1 MKITNSNRST
11 YQHDDPPPA
20 YESVAPSIPDA
31 LGVGMRDDGRMDVDV
46 DGSLG
51 RRLTRLVQNH
61 DQDTAPL
68 HQGVHSLRETTPIL
82 TCPAKLN
89 IVIHVVGSRGDVQP
103 FVALGCEL
111 QQQHGHRVRIATHA
125 VFEDFVRRS
134 GLEFYPIGG
143 DPADLMAYIVKNP
156 GLIPSI
162 ASVRAGDIGRKRK
175 MLAEILE
182 GCWSSCYMRDEMTQR
197 PFVADAI
204 IANPP
209 SFGHVHCAQAMGI
222 PVHVMFTMPWTSTRA
237 FAHPLANLKYSS
249 ETSPRIANLMSYGV
263 VEWMTWQGIGDLVN
277 KWRKSLDLEPVP
289 SSEGPLLLETLE
301 VPHTYCWSPALVPR
315 PADWPKHI
323 DVCGFFFREPPSYKP
338 PPNLSAFLEAGT
350 PPVYIGFG
358 SIVIEDP
365 EALTDTILEAVRMTG
380 VRALVSRGWS
390 KLGQGRDSDDT
401 VFYVSDCPHE
411 WLFDHVAAVV
421 HHGGAGTTACGLSKG
436 VPSFL
441 VPFFGDQPFWGIMV
455 AASGAGPEPIPYQ
468 SLTALGLA
476 RAITKCL
483 APETRLAAKEV
494 ADKMNTE
501 DGVRAAVQS
510 FHAQLPM
517 DMKCDVLKNEAAAW
531 TLQESSTTI
540 KLSKRAVSVLMRQ
553 TMFKPNKLSHY
564 QSKPIIIDPK
574 RWEPV
579 SAVVSASLHTAG
591 AMGRAAAGVVSEPYQ
606 VYKSNKVL
614 SSPVEADPSPSKTE
628 RREHELL
635 SPTAATAK
643 KDPENLEKAPIDSP
657 PTANSPDHVSI
668 EQHPGLTGATADQDD
683 SKNRTKQVVKASAK
697 NAGKLLFSPVKGIIL
712 DIPLAAVEGMW
723 NLPRLQ
729 GDTGYQHTAVTD
741 WKTGGSV
748 AAKSFIHGIHEG
760 MTDIFI
766 KTYAGK
772 KKEGAKGVAKGL
784 SMGFVN
790 LTMKTGAGTL
800 GLIAYP
806 CQGVYKSI
814 HAAMHT
820 RARKLIEQA
829 KLDEVE
835 WLVENQLDNGVE
847 VEDIVRRFLTV
858 IPGKGK
864 GKA

>member
-1 MKITNSNRST
+1 MKKT
-11 YQHDDPPPA
+11 YAESSVSDDTTGSLRYDTTRDTLVDNDLDDAPPPYTLIA
-20 YESVAPSIPDA
+20 GDGNTLTQS
-31 LGVGMRDDGRMDVDV
+31 DGRVHLDVNSKLARTLSVFIKDV
-46 DGSLG
+46 PDL
-51 RRLTRLVQNH
+51 
-61 DQDTAPL
+61 APPEYE
-68 HQGVHSLRETTPIL
+68 ETVPEEFGNQ
-82 TCPAKLN
+82 PPLN
-89 IVIHVVGSRGDVQP
+89 IVIQIVGSRGDVQP
-103 FVALGCEL
+103 FIALGNEL
-111 QQQHGHRVRIATHA
+111 QKSGHRVRLATHD
-125 VFEDFVRRS
+125 VFRDFVTNS

-143 DPADLMAYIVKNP
+143 DPNELMSYMVKNP
-156 GLIPSI
+156 GLIPSMKTMQAGEI
-162 ASVRAGDIGRKRK
+162 TKKRAMIRE
-175 MLAEILE
+175 MLD
-182 GCWSSCYMRDEMTQR
+182 GCWRSCIEPDDATGV

-209 SFGHVHCAQAMGI
+209 SFAHIHCAQALCI
-222 PVHVMFTMPWTSTRA
+222 PVHLMFTMPWTATKN
-237 FAHPLANLKYSS
+237 FPHPLAN
-249 ETSPRIANLMSYGV
+249 IQANNAEPTMVNRLSYAM

-338 PPNLSAFLEAGT
+338 PPDLSAFLEAGP

-401 VFYVSDCPHE
+401 VFYLSDCPHE
-411 WLFDHVAAVV
+411 WLFDHVAAAV

-614 SSPVEADPSPSKTE
+614 SSPVEADPGPSKTE

-635 SPTAATAK
+635 STTAATAK
-643 KDPENLEKAPIDSP
+643 NDPENLEKAPIDSP

-668 EQHPGLTGATADQDD
+668 EQHPGLAGATADQDD
-683 SKNRTKQVVKASAK
+683 SKNRTKQVVKASAR

-748 AAKSFIHGIHEG
+748 AARSFIHGIHEG

-766 KTYAGK
+766 KTFAGK

-829 KLDEVE
+829 K
-835 WLVENQLDNGVE
+835 
-847 VEDIVRRFLTV
+847 
-858 IPGKGK
+858 
-864 GKA
+864 